1 MSTIANPESARE
13 KIRTDLPRLP
23 ELLPSAADLKRDL
36 PLTVG
41 FGDAIQRHRQNIEAI
56 LRGDDDRLL
65 VIVGPCSI
73 HDTQAAIDYARRLK
87 ALSEQVSDTMLLVMR
102 CYFEKPRTTVGW
114 KGMMHDPELNG
125 GSNIASGLRQARSLL
140 LELATFDLPVATE
153 ALSPLAANYID
164 DLLSWVAIGA
174 RTTESQTHR
183 EMASALSM
191 AVGFKNGTDGSI
203 DIAIH
208 AMQSA
213 SHPHSFL
220 GCDDLGRISVI
231 HSTGNSNPHLVLRG
245 GKANGKSLTNY
256 DLASIRNA
264 ALALGDAGF
273 NPAIIVDCSHEN
285 SGKNHE
291 RQPEVFR
298 EVVTYHSEGEKS
310 VKGVMLESFLESGRE
325 DIGCNA
331 PTYGKSV
338 TDACIDW
345 GSTRQLILQ
354 VHDLLKSARIDSLAG
369 TSPTPG
375 FAMQPD

>member
-1 MSTIANPESARE
+1 MNNNANPNVAGEVVLTVTPRASE
-13 KIRTDLPRLP
+13 PLPG
-23 ELLPSAADLKRDL
+23 AADLKRDL
-36 PLTVG
+36 PLTTG
-41 FGDAIQRHRQNIEAI
+41 FSDAVQRHRQSIEAI

-87 ALSEQVSDTMLLVMR
+87 ALSEKVSDTMLLVMR

-114 KGMMHDPELNG
+114 KGLMHDPELSG
-125 GSNIASGLRQARSLL
+125 GSNIAAGIRQARSLL

-183 EMASALSM
+183 EMASGLAM
-191 AVGFKNGTDGSI
+191 PVGFKNGTDGSI

-220 GCDDLGRISVI
+220 GCDETGRIAVI
-231 HSTGNSNPHLVLRG
+231 HSAGNANPHLVLRG

-256 DLASIRNA
+256 DLVSIKNAST
-264 ALALGDAGF
+264 ALAKNGF
-273 NPAIIVDCSHEN
+273 DPAIVVDCSHEN

-298 EVVTYHSEGEKS
+298 EVVAYHAAGERA
-310 VKGVMLESFLESGRE
+310 VKGVMLESFLEGGRE
-325 DIGCNA
+325 EIGCEL

-345 GSTRQLILQ
+345 ASTQALVMQ
-354 VHDLLKSARIDSLAG
+354 GHELLKSERVDNRVSTATA
-369 TSPTPG
+369 
-375 FAMQPD
+375 